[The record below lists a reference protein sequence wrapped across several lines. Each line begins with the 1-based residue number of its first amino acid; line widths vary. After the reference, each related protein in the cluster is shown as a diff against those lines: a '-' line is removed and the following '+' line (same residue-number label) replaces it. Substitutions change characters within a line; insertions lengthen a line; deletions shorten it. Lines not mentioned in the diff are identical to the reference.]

1 MYKIHRYA
9 GAAVLAVIFASFLLA
24 VLGYRSIFITI
35 GISLGLLFVIF
46 NLTAL
51 FYGIATRKQD

>member
-9 GAAVLAVIFASFLLA
+9 GAAVLVVIFASFLLA
-24 VLGYRSIFITI
+24 VLDYRSIFITI
-35 GISLGLLFVIF
+35 RISLGLLFVIF